1 MWGNQFQSAT
11 KAGVHGGQQQSLL
24 GPGPPSLQQALLQG
38 HGQAGQSQKQRVFTG
53 VVTSLHDYFGFIDE
67 EVLFHLNV
75 VKGRMPQ
82 AGERVL
88 VKAVY
93 NPSHSV
99 KWNAL
104 KVQVQPTQSPS
115 HMLSGQKQGIL
126 GAKPQPQPL
135 LQAPRIPS
143 LLSSQPLLS
152 QLPHKP
158 GLLQPLVHLGPH
170 AQLGRRLD
178 LGLRSMGRNGR
189 MDIGRR
195 GDRRDNYKRMG
206 GQGSSQKRYQDM
218 ASGEGPAKK
227 ARHYIPSYSVQYARF
242 SLDSSAC
249 DAIEVQ
255 RRYPCLH
262 IPDTFFDSKLCW
274 VNTFP
279 LSEPFQ
285 IGQKCVFH
293 VMEDGSDLAEGQESY
308 VEPADADSTYSAKVI
323 LLSCPDLQK
332 LYRQT
337 CTLAEAPKETAEV
350 PQHPTKLIKFLVG
363 MKGQEEAVLIGGSW
377 SPSLDGTC
385 PDKDPRVLIK
395 TAIRTTKSLTG
406 IDLTACTQWFRFAE
420 IRYHQPGELREGRL
434 LPARVETVVVFLP
447 DVWHCLPTRLE
458 WDALSLGYTQQ
469 LTDREQAE
477 HKDTDRDET
486 EEKMEE
492 QGEDALPTPTQWS
505 SLDLKTM
512 KVEDFRREL
521 KARNMNSKG
530 TKAQLVSR
538 LEKELEEEAAKEEIE
553 KDETADQKEAEVEAT
568 EEKSS
573 PMEDQKE
580 VVEGKQPED
589 SATVPKPEP
598 RCPLPAEPAVIVRP
612 NRSTMGG
619 NFGCAALS
627 LSTLRSYRN
636 DSKGHSFEVLWLA
649 ELFGEM
655 LQRDFGYAI
664 YKALL
669 AFPERKPE
677 EVVVKPKAAS
687 ANEDHGEKDQKEVE
701 QEEKLKQPKEET
713 EEAKEAEELM
723 EAEEMKEASDLP
735 TKATAMEEDE
745 NWDWELTKP
754 EEGMTKEKDAKEKE
768 SEDDALL
775 QIDDVLLLEENEED
789 FGISN
794 VDEKKP
800 TGKGNDA
807 ESESIKE
814 LEKDVSQMVS
824 LRKDLLLAFIYFDR
838 NLCSYILE
846 KDLEQILCTL
856 GLHLSRAQIKQLLG
870 KVCSQNMCLYRTLTD
885 GWEGDLEKLEN
896 KSLVTEDMLLGNQ
909 HLLPTCPTVTPSK
922 PRTRSGDNSL
932 IEYNGN
938 MVNVGNLIQKLE
950 RDERNRA
957 EMENKLQSMESQ
969 LAETLGKL
977 SSNDSMNKSLSS
989 GMQEMQKQV
998 SELEDRVKAAE
1009 KLKIFYELR
1018 LQDNTRNLN
1027 SMIEEIQRIIKKN
1040 NAVTEKKEK

>member
-11 KAGVHGGQQQSLL
+11 KAGVHGQQQSLL
-24 GPGPPSLQQALLQG
+24 GPGPPSLQQALL
-38 HGQAGQSQKQRVFTG
+38 
-53 VVTSLHDYFGFIDE
+53 
-67 EVLFHLNV
+67 
-75 VKGRMPQ
+75 
-82 AGERVL
+82 
-88 VKAVY
+88 
-93 NPSHSV
+93 
-99 KWNAL
+99 
-104 KVQVQPTQSPS
+104 QSPS

-158 GLLQPLVHLGPH
+158 GLLQPLVHLSPH

-178 LGLRSMGRNGR
+178 IGLRAMGRNGR

-195 GDRRDNYKRMG
+195 GDRRGNYKRMG

-242 SLDSSAC
+242 SLDSSTC

-262 IPDTFFDSKLCW
+262 IPDRFFDSKLCW

-293 VMEDGSDLAEGQESY
+293 VMEGGSDPAEGQESY
-308 VEPADADSTYSAKVI
+308 VEPSDADSTYSAKVI

-332 LYRQT
+332 LYHQT

-363 MKGQEEAVLIGGSW
+363 MKGQEAAGLIGGSW
-377 SPSLDGTC
+377 SPSLDGPC

-395 TAIRTTKSLTG
+395 TAIRTTKALTG

-420 IRYHQPGELREGRL
+420 IRYHQPGELHEGWL
-434 LPARVETVVVFLP
+434 PPARVETVVVFLP

-553 KDETADQKEAEVEAT
+553 KDETAIQKEAANDAT

-573 PMEDQKE
+573 PMEEQKE
-580 VVEGKQPED
+580 DATGKQAGD
-589 SATVPKPEP
+589 ATAPPKEEP

-612 NRSTMGG
+612 NRSSMGG
-619 NFGCAALS
+619 NFGCGVLS

-649 ELFGEM
+649 EMFGEM
-655 LQRDFGYAI
+655 LQRDFGYTV

-669 AFPERKPE
+669 AFPEKKPE
-677 EVVVKPKAAS
+677 EEVEKPKAAT
-687 ANEDHGEKDQKEVE
+687 ANEESEEKDQKEPE
-701 QEEKLKQPKEET
+701 DKLKQPKK
-713 EEAKEAEELM
+713 EAEVKEAEEMM
-723 EAEEMKEASDLP
+723 EAEEIKESSEASV
-735 TKATAMEEDE
+735 KAAPLEED
-745 NWDWELTKP
+745 WDWELTKP
-754 EEGMTKEKDAKEKE
+754 EEGVAKEKDGKEKE
-768 SEDDALL
+768 CDDDALL
-775 QIDDVLLLEENEED
+775 QIDDVLLLEDNEED

-794 VDEKKP
+794 TDEKKP
-800 TGKGNDA
+800 IVKGNSA
-807 ESESIKE
+807 ESESVKE
-814 LEKDVSQMVS
+814 MEKDVSQMVS

-846 KDLEQILCTL
+846 KDLEQIICTL
-856 GLHLSRAQIKQLLG
+856 GLHLSRAQIKQLVV

-885 GWEGDLEKLEN
+885 GWEGDLEKLED
-896 KSLVTEDMLLGNQ
+896 KSLVTEEMLLGNH
-909 HLLPTCPTVTPSK
+909 HLLLPCPSAAPSK
-922 PRTRSGDNSL
+922 PRTRSGDTSL
-932 IEYNGN
+932 IEHNGN

-957 EMENKLQSMESQ
+957 DMENKLESMESQ

-977 SSNDSMNKSLSS
+977 SSNDSVNKSLSS

-1009 KLKIFYELR
+1009 KLKLFYELR

-1027 SMIEEIQRIIKKN
+1027 SMMEEIQRIIKKN

>member
-11 KAGVHGGQQQSLL
+11 KAGVHGGQQHSLL
-24 GPGPPSLQQALLQG
+24 GPGPPSIQQALL
-38 HGQAGQSQKQRVFTG
+38 
-53 VVTSLHDYFGFIDE
+53 
-67 EVLFHLNV
+67 
-75 VKGRMPQ
+75 
-82 AGERVL
+82 
-88 VKAVY
+88 
-93 NPSHSV
+93 
-99 KWNAL
+99 
-104 KVQVQPTQSPS
+104 QSPS
-115 HMLSGQKQGIL
+115 HMLPGQKQGIL

-135 LQAPRIPS
+135 LQGPRIPS

-249 DAIEVQ
+249 DSIEVQ

-262 IPDTFFDSKLCW
+262 IPDRFFDSRLCW

-279 LSEPFQ
+279 LAEPLQ
-285 IGQKCVFH
+285 LGQKCVFH
-293 VMEDGSDLAEGQESY
+293 VMNEGSDLTEGQESQQ
-308 VEPADADSTYSAKVI
+308 EPADADSTYSAKVI
-323 LLSCPDLQK
+323 LLSCPDLQE
-332 LYRQT
+332 LYRQA
-337 CTLAEAPKETAEV
+337 CRLAEVPKETAGV
-350 PQHPTKLIKFLVG
+350 PQHPTKLIKLLVG
-363 MKGQEEAVLIGGSW
+363 MKGQEEAVLIGGCW
-377 SPSLDGTC
+377 SPSLDGPG

-406 IDLTACTQWFRFAE
+406 IDLSVCTQWFRFAE
-420 IRYHQPGELREGRL
+420 IRYHQPGELREGRQ

-469 LTDREQAE
+469 LTDRDQAE

-521 KARNMNSKG
+521 KARNLNFKG
-530 TKAQLVSR
+530 TKAQLVNR

-553 KDETADQKEAEVEAT
+553 KDETVVQKEEEIEAA

-573 PMEDQKE
+573 TMEEQKE
-580 VVEGKQPED
+580 DVEGKQPED
-589 SATVPKPEP
+589 PAVPPKEEP

-612 NRSTMGG
+612 NRSAMGG
-619 NFGCAALS
+619 NFGCAVLS

-636 DSKGHSFEVLWLA
+636 DAKGHSFEVLWLA

-655 LQRDFGYAI
+655 LQRDFGYTI

-677 EVVVKPKAAS
+677 EVIEKPKAVS
-687 ANEDHGEKDQKEVE
+687 AEQEKGEKDQKKTE
-701 QEEKLKQPKEET
+701 QEEKVKEPK
-713 EEAKEAEELM
+713 KEAEELM
-723 EAEEMKEASDLP
+723 EAEEMKESSDP
-735 TKATAMEEDE
+735 PAKATAIEEDE

-754 EEGMTKEKDAKEKE
+754 EEGETKDKEMKGKE
-768 SEDDALL
+768 TDDDTLL
-775 QIDDVLLLEENEED
+775 QMDDVLFLEENEED

-794 VDEKKP
+794 ADDKKLSEK
-800 TGKGNDA
+800 GDGA
-807 ESESIKE
+807 ESGSVKE
-814 LEKDVSQMVS
+814 MEKDISQMVS

-846 KDLEQILCTL
+846 KDLEHILCTL
-856 GLHLSRAQIKQLLG
+856 GLRLSRAQIKQLLG
-870 KVCSQNMCLYRTLTD
+870 KVSSQNMCLYRTLTD
-885 GWEGDLEKLEN
+885 GWEGDLDKLEN
-896 KSLVTEDMLLGNQ
+896 RSLVTEDMVLGNQ
-909 HLLPTCPTVTPSK
+909 HLLQSCPSVAPSK
-922 PRTRSGDNSL
+922 PRTRSGDSSL
-932 IEYNGN
+932 VEYNGN
-938 MVNVGNLIQKLE
+938 MVNVGNVIEKLA

-957 EMENKLQSMESQ
+957 EMETKLQSMESQ
-969 LAETLGKL
+969 LAEALGKL
-977 SSNDSMNKSLSS
+977 SSNDSVNKSLSS
-989 GMQEMQKQV
+989 GMQEMQKQM

-1027 SMIEEIQRIIKKN
+1027 SMVEEIQRIIKKN

>member
-11 KAGVHGGQQQSLL
+11 KAGVHGQQQSLL

-158 GLLQPLVHLGPH
+158 GLLQPLVHLSPH

-178 LGLRSMGRNGR
+178 IGLRAMGRNGR

-195 GDRRDNYKRMG
+195 GDRRGNYKRMG

-242 SLDSSAC
+242 SLDSSTC

-262 IPDTFFDSKLCW
+262 IPDRFFDSKLCW

-293 VMEDGSDLAEGQESY
+293 VMEGGSDPAEGQESY
-308 VEPADADSTYSAKVI
+308 VEPSDADSTYSAKVI

-332 LYRQT
+332 LYHQT

-363 MKGQEEAVLIGGSW
+363 MKGQEAAGLIGGSW
-377 SPSLDGTC
+377 SPSLDGPC

-395 TAIRTTKSLTG
+395 TAIRTTKALTG

-420 IRYHQPGELREGRL
+420 IRYHQPGELHEGWL
-434 LPARVETVVVFLP
+434 PPARVETVVVFLP

-553 KDETADQKEAEVEAT
+553 KDETAIQKEAANDAT

-573 PMEDQKE
+573 PMEEQKE
-580 VVEGKQPED
+580 DATGKQAGD
-589 SATVPKPEP
+589 ATAPPKEEP

-612 NRSTMGG
+612 NRSSMGG
-619 NFGCAALS
+619 NFGCGVLS

-649 ELFGEM
+649 EMFGEM
-655 LQRDFGYAI
+655 LQRDFGYTV

-669 AFPERKPE
+669 AFPEKKPE
-677 EVVVKPKAAS
+677 EEVEKPKAAT
-687 ANEDHGEKDQKEVE
+687 ANEESEEKDQKEPE
-701 QEEKLKQPKEET
+701 DKLKQPKK
-713 EEAKEAEELM
+713 EAEVKEAEEMM
-723 EAEEMKEASDLP
+723 EAEEIKESSEASV
-735 TKATAMEEDE
+735 KAAPLEED
-745 NWDWELTKP
+745 WDWELTKP
-754 EEGMTKEKDAKEKE
+754 EEGVAKEKDGKEKE
-768 SEDDALL
+768 CDDDALL
-775 QIDDVLLLEENEED
+775 QIDDVLLLEDNEED

-794 VDEKKP
+794 TDEKKP
-800 TGKGNDA
+800 IVKGNSA
-807 ESESIKE
+807 ESESVKE
-814 LEKDVSQMVS
+814 MEKDVSQMVS

-846 KDLEQILCTL
+846 KDLEQIICTL
-856 GLHLSRAQIKQLLG
+856 GLHLSRAQIKQLVV

-885 GWEGDLEKLEN
+885 GWEGDLEKLED
-896 KSLVTEDMLLGNQ
+896 KSLVTEEMLLGNH
-909 HLLPTCPTVTPSK
+909 HLLLPCPSAAPSK
-922 PRTRSGDNSL
+922 PRTRSGDTSL
-932 IEYNGN
+932 IEHNGN

-957 EMENKLQSMESQ
+957 DMENKLESMESQ

-977 SSNDSMNKSLSS
+977 SSNDSVNKSLSS

-1009 KLKIFYELR
+1009 KLKLFYELR

-1027 SMIEEIQRIIKKN
+1027 SMMEEIQRIIKKN

>member
-115 HMLSGQKQGIL
+115 PMMSGQKQGIL

-152 QLPHKP
+152 QLSHKP

-195 GDRRDNYKRMG
+195 GDRRDNYKRLG

-218 ASGEGPAKK
+218 GSGEGPAKK
-227 ARHYIPSYSVQYARF
+227 ARHYIPSYSVQYSRF
-242 SLDSSAC
+242 SLDCSSC
-249 DAIEVQ
+249 DTIEVQ

-262 IPDTFFDSKLCW
+262 IPNMFFDSKLCW

-279 LSEPFQ
+279 LNEPLQ
-285 IGQKCVFH
+285 LGQKCVFH
-293 VMEDGSDLAEGQESY
+293 VMEEGSSLDEEQETQ
-308 VEPADADSTYSAKVI
+308 VEPDDADSTYSAKVI

-332 LYRQT
+332 LYSQA
-337 CTLAEAPKETAEV
+337 CTLAEAPKETADV
-350 PQHPTKLIKFLVG
+350 PQHPNKLIKFLVG
-363 MKGQEEAVLIGGSW
+363 MKGKEEAVLIGGPW
-377 SPSLDGTC
+377 SPSLDGLS
-385 PDKDPRVLIK
+385 PEKDPRVLIK
-395 TAIRTTKSLTG
+395 TAIRTTKSMTG
-406 IDLTACTQWFRFAE
+406 IDLSACTQWFRFAE

-469 LTDREQAE
+469 LTDRDQAE
-477 HKDTDRDET
+477 HKDTDRDEP

-492 QGEDALPTPTQWS
+492 QGEDSLPTPTQWS

-521 KARNMNSKG
+521 KARNLSFKG

-553 KDETADQKEAEVEAT
+553 KDETAEQKEAAMEAT
-568 EEKSS
+568 EEESS
-573 PMEDQKE
+573 PAEEQKE
-580 VVEGKQPED
+580 DVEGKQPED
-589 SATVPKPEP
+589 SAVSSKQEP
-598 RCPLPAEPAVIVRP
+598 RCPLPAEPSVIVRP
-612 NRSTMGG
+612 NCSAMGG
-619 NFGCAALS
+619 NFGCAVLS
-627 LSTLRSYRN
+627 LSTLRSYRS
-636 DSKGHSFEVLWLA
+636 DSKGYSFEVLWLA

-655 LQRDFGYAI
+655 LQRDFGYTI
-664 YKALL
+664 YKAVL

-677 EVVVKPKAAS
+677 EVVEKPKAAS
-687 ANEDHGEKDQKEVE
+687 ANQEKGEKDQKEME
-701 QEEKLKQPKEET
+701 QEEKSDELKKEA
-713 EEAKEAEELM
+713 EEMKEAEELM
-723 EAEEMKEASDLP
+723 EAEETKETSEAP
-735 TKATAMEEDE
+735 AKATAMEEDE

-754 EEGMTKEKDAKEKE
+754 DEGETKEKDVKGKDAD
-768 SEDDALL
+768 DDALL
-775 QIDDVLLLEENEED
+775 QIDDVLFLEENEED
-789 FGISN
+789 FGLSN
-794 VDEKKP
+794 TDEKKP
-800 TGKGNDA
+800 VAKSNEA
-807 ESESIKE
+807 ESGSVKE
-814 LEKDVSQMVS
+814 MEKDISQMVS
-824 LRKDLLLAFIYFDR
+824 LRKDVLLAFVYFDR
-838 NLCSYILE
+838 NLCNYILE
-846 KDLEQILCTL
+846 KDLEQIISTL
-856 GLHLSRAQIKQLLG
+856 GLHLSRAQIKQLLS

-896 KSLVTEDMLLGNQ
+896 KSLITEDMLLGNH
-909 HLLPTCPTVTPSK
+909 HLLPSCPGVSPSK
-922 PRTRSGDNSL
+922 PRTRSGDTTL
-932 IEYNGN
+932 TEHNGN

-977 SSNDSMNKSLSS
+977 SSNDSVNKSLSS

-1009 KLKIFYELR
+1009 KLKAFYELR

-1027 SMIEEIQRIIKKN
+1027 SMIEDIQRIIKKN

>member
-24 GPGPPSLQQALLQG
+24 GPGPPSLQQALL
-38 HGQAGQSQKQRVFTG
+38 
-53 VVTSLHDYFGFIDE
+53 
-67 EVLFHLNV
+67 
-75 VKGRMPQ
+75 
-82 AGERVL
+82 
-88 VKAVY
+88 
-93 NPSHSV
+93 
-99 KWNAL
+99 
-104 KVQVQPTQSPS
+104 QSPS

-152 QLPHKP
+152 QLSHKP

-195 GDRRDNYKRMG
+195 GDRRDNYKRLG
-206 GQGSSQKRYQDM
+206 GQGGSHKRYQDM
-218 ASGEGPAKK
+218 GSGEGPAKK
-227 ARHYIPSYSVQYARF
+227 ARHYIPSYSVQYSRF
-242 SLDSSAC
+242 SLDSSSC

-262 IPDTFFDSKLCW
+262 IPDTFFDSKICW

-279 LSEPFQ
+279 LSEPLQ
-285 IGQKCVFH
+285 LGQKCVFH
-293 VMEDGSDLAEGQESY
+293 VMEEGSSLDEEQETQ

-323 LLSCPDLQK
+323 LLQCPDLQK
-332 LYRQT
+332 LYSQA
-337 CTLAEAPKETAEV
+337 CTLAEVPKETADV
-350 PQHPTKLIKFLVG
+350 PQHPNKLIKFLVG
-363 MKGQEEAVLIGGSW
+363 MKGKEEAVLIGGSW
-377 SPSLDGTC
+377 SPSLDGLC
-385 PDKDPRVLIK
+385 PEKDPRVLIK

-406 IDLTACTQWFRFAE
+406 IDLSACTQWFRFAE
-420 IRYHQPGELREGRL
+420 LRYHQPGELREGRL

-469 LTDREQAE
+469 LTDRDQAE
-477 HKDTDRDET
+477 HKDTDRDEP

-492 QGEDALPTPTQWS
+492 QGEDSLPTPTQWS

-521 KARNMNSKG
+521 KARNLNSKG

-553 KDETADQKEAEVEAT
+553 KDETAEQKEAAMEAT
-568 EEKSS
+568 EEDSS
-573 PMEDQKE
+573 PAEEQKE
-580 VVEGKQPED
+580 DVEEKQPED
-589 SATVPKPEP
+589 PAVSSKQEP
-598 RCPLPAEPAVIVRP
+598 RCPLPAEPAVLVRP
-612 NRSTMGG
+612 NCSAMGG
-619 NFGCAALS
+619 NFGCSVLS
-627 LSTLRSYRN
+627 LSMLRSYRS
-636 DSKGHSFEVLWLA
+636 DSKGYSFEVLWLA

-655 LQRDFGYAI
+655 LQRDFGYTI

-677 EVVVKPKAAS
+677 EVVEKPKATS
-687 ANEDHGEKDQKEVE
+687 ANQEKEKDQKEME
-701 QEEKLKQPKEET
+701 QEEKTDELK
-713 EEAKEAEELM
+713 KEAEEVKEVEELM
-723 EAEEMKEASDLP
+723 EAEEIKEPSDAP
-735 TKATAMEEDE
+735 AKATSMEEDE

-754 EEGMTKEKDAKEKE
+754 DEGETKEKDVKGKDA
-768 SEDDALL
+768 DDDTLL
-775 QIDDVLLLEENEED
+775 QIDDVLFLEENEED
-789 FGISN
+789 FGLSST
-794 VDEKKP
+794 DEKKSV
-800 TGKGNDA
+800 GKGNEA
-807 ESESIKE
+807 ESGSVKE
-814 LEKDVSQMVS
+814 MEKDISQMVS
-824 LRKDLLLAFIYFDR
+824 LRKDVLLAFVYFDR
-838 NLCSYILE
+838 NLCNYILE
-846 KDLEQILCTL
+846 KDMEQIISTL
-856 GLHLSRAQIKQLLG
+856 GLHLSRVQIKQLLS

-896 KSLVTEDMLLGNQ
+896 KSLITEDMLLGNQ
-909 HLLPTCPTVTPSK
+909 YLLPSCPSVPPSK
-922 PRTRSGDNSL
+922 PRTRSGDNTL
-932 IEYNGN
+932 VEYNGN

-957 EMENKLQSMESQ
+957 DMENKLQSMETQ
-969 LAETLGKL
+969 LADTLGKL
-977 SSNDSMNKSLSS
+977 SSNDSVNKSLSS

-1009 KLKIFYELR
+1009 KLKVFYELR

-1027 SMIEEIQRIIKKN
+1027 SMIEDIQRIIKKN

>member
-24 GPGPPSLQQALLQG
+24 GPGPPSLQQALL
-38 HGQAGQSQKQRVFTG
+38 
-53 VVTSLHDYFGFIDE
+53 
-67 EVLFHLNV
+67 
-75 VKGRMPQ
+75 
-82 AGERVL
+82 
-88 VKAVY
+88 
-93 NPSHSV
+93 
-99 KWNAL
+99 
-104 KVQVQPTQSPS
+104 QSPS

-152 QLPHKP
+152 QLSHKP

-189 MDIGRR
+189 MDMGRR
-195 GDRRDNYKRMG
+195 GDRRDNYKRLG
-206 GQGSSQKRYQDM
+206 GQGGSHKRYQDM
-218 ASGEGPAKK
+218 GSGEGPAKK
-227 ARHYIPSYSVQYARF
+227 ARHYIPSYSVQYSRF
-242 SLDSSAC
+242 SLDSSSC

-262 IPDTFFDSKLCW
+262 IPDTFFDSKICW

-279 LSEPFQ
+279 LSEPLQ
-285 IGQKCVFH
+285 LGQKCVFH
-293 VMEDGSDLAEGQESY
+293 VMEEESSLDEEQETQ

-323 LLSCPDLQK
+323 LLQCPDLQK
-332 LYRQT
+332 LYSQA
-337 CTLAEAPKETAEV
+337 CTLAEVPKETADV
-350 PQHPTKLIKFLVG
+350 PQHPNKLIKFLVG
-363 MKGQEEAVLIGGSW
+363 MKGKEEAVLIGGSW
-377 SPSLDGTC
+377 SPSLDGLS
-385 PDKDPRVLIK
+385 PEKDPRVLIK

-406 IDLTACTQWFRFAE
+406 IDLSACTQWFRFAE
-420 IRYHQPGELREGRL
+420 LRYHQPGELREGRL

-469 LTDREQAE
+469 LTDRDQAE
-477 HKDTDRDET
+477 HKDTDRDEP

-492 QGEDALPTPTQWS
+492 QGEDSLPTPTQWS
-505 SLDLKTM
+505 NLDLKTM

-521 KARNMNSKG
+521 KARNLNSKG

-553 KDETADQKEAEVEAT
+553 KDETAEQKEAAMEAT
-568 EEKSS
+568 EEDSS
-573 PMEDQKE
+573 PAEEQKE
-580 VVEGKQPED
+580 DVEGKQPED
-589 SATVPKPEP
+589 PAVSSKQEP
-598 RCPLPAEPAVIVRP
+598 RCPLPAEPAVLVRP
-612 NRSTMGG
+612 NCSAMGG
-619 NFGCAALS
+619 NFGCSVLS
-627 LSTLRSYRN
+627 LSTLRSYRS
-636 DSKGHSFEVLWLA
+636 DSKGYSFEVLWLA

-655 LQRDFGYAI
+655 LQRDFGYTI

-677 EVVVKPKAAS
+677 EVAEKPKATS
-687 ANEDHGEKDQKEVE
+687 ANQEKEKDQKEME
-701 QEEKLKQPKEET
+701 QEEKTDELK
-713 EEAKEAEELM
+713 KEAEEVKEVEELM
-723 EAEEMKEASDLP
+723 EAEEIKEPSDAP
-735 TKATAMEEDE
+735 AKATAMEEDE

-754 EEGMTKEKDAKEKE
+754 DEGETKEKDVKGKDA
-768 SEDDALL
+768 DDDTLL
-775 QIDDVLLLEENEED
+775 QIDDVLFLEENEED
-789 FGISN
+789 FGLSST
-794 VDEKKP
+794 DEKKSV
-800 TGKGNDA
+800 GKGNEA
-807 ESESIKE
+807 ESGSVKE
-814 LEKDVSQMVS
+814 MEKDISQMVS
-824 LRKDLLLAFIYFDR
+824 LRKDVLLAFVYFDR
-838 NLCSYILE
+838 NLCNYILE
-846 KDLEQILCTL
+846 KDLEQIISTL
-856 GLHLSRAQIKQLLG
+856 GLHLSRVQIKQLLS

-896 KSLVTEDMLLGNQ
+896 KSLITEDMLLGNQ
-909 HLLPTCPTVTPSK
+909 YLLPSCPSVPPSK
-922 PRTRSGDNSL
+922 PRTRSGDNTL
-932 IEYNGN
+932 VEYNGN

-957 EMENKLQSMESQ
+957 DMENKLQSMETQ

-977 SSNDSMNKSLSS
+977 SSNDSVNKSLSS

-1009 KLKIFYELR
+1009 KLKVFYELR

-1027 SMIEEIQRIIKKN
+1027 SMIEDIQRIIKKN

>member
-24 GPGPPSLQQALLQG
+24 GPGPPSLQQALL
-38 HGQAGQSQKQRVFTG
+38 
-53 VVTSLHDYFGFIDE
+53 
-67 EVLFHLNV
+67 
-75 VKGRMPQ
+75 
-82 AGERVL
+82 
-88 VKAVY
+88 
-93 NPSHSV
+93 
-99 KWNAL
+99 
-104 KVQVQPTQSPS
+104 QSPS

-152 QLPHKP
+152 QLSHKP

-195 GDRRDNYKRMG
+195 GDRRDNYKRLG
-206 GQGSSQKRYQDM
+206 GQGGSHKRYQDM
-218 ASGEGPAKK
+218 GSGEGPAKK
-227 ARHYIPSYSVQYARF
+227 ARHYIPSYSVQYSRF
-242 SLDSSAC
+242 SLDSSSC

-262 IPDTFFDSKLCW
+262 IPDTFFDSKICW

-279 LSEPFQ
+279 MSEPLQ
-285 IGQKCVFH
+285 LGQKCVFH
-293 VMEDGSDLAEGQESY
+293 VMEEESSLDEEQETQ

-323 LLSCPDLQK
+323 LLQCPDLQK
-332 LYRQT
+332 LYSQA
-337 CTLAEAPKETAEV
+337 CTLAEVPKETADV
-350 PQHPTKLIKFLVG
+350 PQHPNKLIKFLVG
-363 MKGQEEAVLIGGSW
+363 MKGKEEAVLIGGSW
-377 SPSLDGTC
+377 SPSLDGLC
-385 PDKDPRVLIK
+385 PEKDPRVLIK

-406 IDLTACTQWFRFAE
+406 IDLSVCTQWFRFAE
-420 IRYHQPGELREGRL
+420 LRYHQPGELREGRL

-469 LTDREQAE
+469 LTDRDQAE
-477 HKDTDRDET
+477 HKDTDRDEP

-492 QGEDALPTPTQWS
+492 QGEDSLPTPTQWS

-521 KARNMNSKG
+521 KARNLNSKG

-553 KDETADQKEAEVEAT
+553 KDETAEQKEAAVEAT
-568 EEKSS
+568 EEESS
-573 PMEDQKE
+573 PAEEQKE
-580 VVEGKQPED
+580 DVEGKQPED
-589 SATVPKPEP
+589 PAVSSKQEP
-598 RCPLPAEPAVIVRP
+598 RCPLPAEPAVLVRP
-612 NRSTMGG
+612 NCSAMGG
-619 NFGCAALS
+619 NFGCSVLS
-627 LSTLRSYRN
+627 LSMLRSYRS
-636 DSKGHSFEVLWLA
+636 DSKGYSFEVLWLA

-655 LQRDFGYAI
+655 LQRDFGYTV

-677 EVVVKPKAAS
+677 EVVEKPKATS
-687 ANEDHGEKDQKEVE
+687 ANQEKEKDQKEME
-701 QEEKLKQPKEET
+701 QEEKTDELK
-713 EEAKEAEELM
+713 KEAEEVKEVDELM
-723 EAEEMKEASDLP
+723 EAEEIKEPSDAP
-735 TKATAMEEDE
+735 AKATAMEEDE

-754 EEGMTKEKDAKEKE
+754 DEGETKEKDVKGKDA
-768 SEDDALL
+768 DDDTLL
-775 QIDDVLLLEENEED
+775 QIDDVLFLEENEED
-789 FGISN
+789 FGLSST
-794 VDEKKP
+794 DEKKSV
-800 TGKGNDA
+800 GKGNEA
-807 ESESIKE
+807 ESGSVKE
-814 LEKDVSQMVS
+814 MEKDISQMVS
-824 LRKDLLLAFIYFDR
+824 LRKDVLLAFVYFDR
-838 NLCSYILE
+838 NLCNYILE
-846 KDLEQILCTL
+846 KDLEQIISTL
-856 GLHLSRAQIKQLLG
+856 GLHLSRVQIKQLLS

-896 KSLVTEDMLLGNQ
+896 KSLITEDMLLGNQ
-909 HLLPTCPTVTPSK
+909 YLLPSCPSVPPSK
-922 PRTRSGDNSL
+922 PRTRSGDNTL
-932 IEYNGN
+932 VEYNGN

-957 EMENKLQSMESQ
+957 DMENKLQSMETQ

-977 SSNDSMNKSLSS
+977 SSNDSVNKSLSS

-1009 KLKIFYELR
+1009 KLKVFYELR

-1027 SMIEEIQRIIKKN
+1027 SMIEDIQRIIKKN

>member
-1 MWGNQFQSAT
+1 MWGNQFQSAA

-24 GPGPPSLQQALLQG
+24 GPGPPSLQQALL
-38 HGQAGQSQKQRVFTG
+38 
-53 VVTSLHDYFGFIDE
+53 
-67 EVLFHLNV
+67 
-75 VKGRMPQ
+75 
-82 AGERVL
+82 
-88 VKAVY
+88 
-93 NPSHSV
+93 
-99 KWNAL
+99 
-104 KVQVQPTQSPS
+104 QSPS

-227 ARHYIPSYSVQYARF
+227 ARHYIPSYNVQYARF

-262 IPDTFFDSKLCW
+262 ITDTFFDSKLCW

-279 LSEPFQ
+279 LSEPLQ
-285 IGQKCVFH
+285 LGQKCVFH
-293 VMEDGSDLAEGQESY
+293 VMEAGSDLAEGQDSS
-308 VEPADADSTYSAKVI
+308 VEPPDADSTYSAKVI

-332 LYRQT
+332 LYHQT
-337 CTLAEAPKETAEV
+337 CTLAEAPKETSEV

-363 MKGQEEAVLIGGSW
+363 MKGQEEAGLIGGPW
-377 SPSLDGTC
+377 SPSLDGPC

-406 IDLTACTQWFRFAE
+406 IDLSVCTQWFRFAE
-420 IRYHQPGELREGRL
+420 IRYRQPGELREGRL
-434 LPARVETVVVFLP
+434 PPARVETVVVFLP

-505 SLDLKTM
+505 NLDLKTM

-521 KARNMNSKG
+521 KARNMNAKG

-553 KDETADQKEAEVEAT
+553 KDETEVQKEAAIEAT

-573 PMEDQKE
+573 SMEEQKE
-580 VVEGKQPED
+580 DAVGKQPEEAV
-589 SATVPKPEP
+589 ATPKQEP

-612 NRSTMGG
+612 NRCTMGG
-619 NFGCAALS
+619 NFGCAVLS
-627 LSTLRSYRN
+627 LSTLKSYRN
-636 DSKGHSFEVLWLA
+636 DSKSHSFEVLWLA
-649 ELFGEM
+649 EMFGEM
-655 LQRDFGYAI
+655 LQRDFGYTI

-669 AFPERKPE
+669 AYPERKPE
-677 EVVVKPKAAS
+677 EVV
-687 ANEDHGEKDQKEVE
+687 
-701 QEEKLKQPKEET
+701 EKLKTESVSEECGEKEPKVEEQDKKLQQPKKESEEV
-713 EEAKEAEELM
+713 KEAEVMM
-723 EAEEMKEASDLP
+723 EAEEIKESSDMP
-735 TKATAMEEDE
+735 TKAAAMDEDE
-745 NWDWELTKP
+745 NWDWELTKA
-754 EEGMTKEKDAKEKE
+754 EEGVTKDKDGKEKE
-768 SEDDALL
+768 SDDDALL

-794 VDEKKP
+794 TDEKKP
-800 TGKGNDA
+800 IEKGNGA
-807 ESESIKE
+807 ESESVKE

-846 KDLEQILCTL
+846 KDLEQILSTL
-856 GLHLSRAQIKQLLG
+856 GLHLSRVQIKQLLK

-885 GWEGDLEKLEN
+885 GWEGDLEKLED

-909 HLLPTCPTVTPSK
+909 HLLPSCPSVTPSK
-922 PRTRSGDNSL
+922 PRTRSGDTSL

-938 MVNVGNLIQKLE
+938 VVNVGNLIQKLE

-957 EMENKLQSMESQ
+957 DMENKLESMELQ

-1009 KLKIFYELR
+1009 KLKMFYELR

-1027 SMIEEIQRIIKKN
+1027 SMIEEIQRIVKKN